1 MSPSAIILPRPTSRP
16 TAASRATL
24 PVFALTL
31 FVSALL
37 LFALE
42 PMFTKLALPLLGG
55 SPSVWSVAMVFFQVL
70 MLAGYSTAHALTRWI
85 PMRAGAAIHV
95 AVLLLAFATLPIGL
109 HAAGPPPVG
118 TDPTLWLIGLL
129 GASIGLPFF
138 ALSVHG
144 PLLQAWFA
152 RTGHRQADDPYFLY
166 AASNIGSFAAL
177 IAYPLAIEPLVGLSA
192 QGAASTALFVLLV
205 GLVLASAWLSLG
217 PTSARP
223 APVRAAPVA
232 ARPGAARLAGWIGRA
247 FVPSALLVSVT
258 AYISTDIA
266 AAPLLWVLPLGLY
279 LLTFVVAFREG
290 GPGDGRLAVLLAWAA
305 MLALV
310 MLGLPSQ
317 AVGLNLAVQLGAFGS
332 AALMCHRALYRSRPD
347 AAAVTGFYFA
357 MALGS
362 ALGGL
367 FAGLAA
373 PLLFSSVVEYPVLL
387 VAALACLPGTLPALR
402 HRQVAAWRGPA
413 LAVGGVLA
421 VAHAAYA
428 LTHSTELATKLGFGG
443 LGTLGLLLWRRADA
457 RLLVAGALALQ
468 LTVLPPLGPA
478 SESYRSFFGVNR
490 VGLLRDGQFRTL
502 VHGNIM
508 HGAIRIREADGSPAT
523 GTPTPATY
531 YAKDGPIGEAVRAAR
546 ATHGGRLRHIAVV
559 GLGAGALACHA
570 EASEPITFYEID
582 PVVVRLA
589 QDRTRFRYLADCAP
603 QASVMTGDARLRIAD
618 QAAPSDVIVIDAFS
632 SDAIPVHL
640 LTREALALDLSKL
653 DPHGL
658 LVLHISNNAMEFSGI
673 VARTAADLGLVT
685 YVRSEVDV
693 PANHPDL
700 RTNSMAA
707 VLARGSA
714 DLGPLL
720 DPPGRWRK
728 VEPDGSMRPWTDD
741 YSTILT
747 PLAAKWLAPR

>member
-1 MSPSAIILPRPTSRP
+1 MSPLAIILRRPRPAT
-16 TAASRATL
+16 ASRAAL
-24 PVFALTL
+24 PFFALTIS
-31 FVSALL
+31 VSAVL

-42 PMFTKLALPLLGG
+42 PMFTKLALPMLGG
-55 SPSVWSVAMVFFQVL
+55 SPSVWSVAMVFFQIL
-70 MLAGYSTAHALTRWI
+70 MLAGYSAAHALTRWM
-85 PMRAGAAIHV
+85 PLRVGAVIHG

-109 HAAGPPPVG
+109 HSGTAPPAGA
-118 TDPTLWLIGLL
+118 DPTVWLIGVL

-152 RTGHRQADDPYFLY
+152 RTGHPQAGDPYFLY

-177 IAYPLAIEPLVGLSA
+177 IAYPLAIEPLVGLAA
-192 QGAASTALFVLLV
+192 QGAAWTALFVLLV
-205 GLVLASAWLSLG
+205 VLVLASAWLGLG
-217 PTSARP
+217 PALAGP
-223 APVRAAPVA
+223 APVRAAPAA
-232 ARPGAARLAGWIGRA
+232 ARPGAARVTGWIVRA
-247 FVPSALLVSVT
+247 FVPSALLISVT
-258 AYISTDIA
+258 AHVSTDIA
-266 AAPLLWVLPLGLY
+266 AAPLLWVVPLGLY

-290 GPGDGRLAVLLAWAA
+290 GLADRTLVVLLAWAA

-317 AVGLNLAVQLGAFGS
+317 AVGLNLAVQLGAFGG
-332 AALMCHRALYRSRPD
+332 AAVMCHRALYRSRPD
-347 AAAVTGFYFA
+347 AVDVTGFYFA

-367 FAGLAA
+367 FAGVAA

-402 HRQVAAWRGPA
+402 RTGPGAWLGPA
-413 LAVGGVLA
+413 LAVVGVLVA
-421 VAHAAYA
+421 AHAVYA
-428 LTHSTELATKLGFGG
+428 LTHSAEVASKLGFGG

-457 RLLVAGALALQ
+457 RLMVAGALALQ
-468 LTVLPPLGPA
+468 LTLLPPLGA
-478 SESYRSFFGVNR
+478 AAESYRSFFGVNR

-508 HGAIRIREADGSPAT
+508 HGAIRIRETDGSPSA

-531 YAKDGPIGEAVRAAR
+531 YAKDGPIGDTIRAAR
-546 ATHGGRLRHIAVV
+546 DTHGGRLQHIAVV

-570 EASEPITFYEID
+570 EAHEPITFYEID

-589 QDRTRFRYLADCAP
+589 QDRARFRYLADCAP
-603 QASVMTGDARLRIAD
+603 QATIVSGDARLRIAD
-618 QAAPSDVIVIDAFS
+618 QIAPSDVIVIDAFS

-653 DPHGL
+653 DPRGL
-658 LVLHISNNAMEFSGI
+658 LVLHISNNMMEFSGI

-685 YVRSEVDV
+685 YVRNDV
-693 PANHPDL
+693 AISPDHPDL
-700 RTNSMAA
+700 RTPSMAA
-707 VLARGSA
+707 VLARRSA

-720 DPPGRWRK
+720 DHPDRWRK
-728 VEPDGSMRPWTDD
+728 VEPDWSMRPWTDD